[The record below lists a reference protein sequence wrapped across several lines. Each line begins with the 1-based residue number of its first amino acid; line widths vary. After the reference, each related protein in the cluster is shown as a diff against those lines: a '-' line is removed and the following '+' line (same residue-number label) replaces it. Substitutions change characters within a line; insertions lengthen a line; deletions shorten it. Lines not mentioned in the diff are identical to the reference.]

1 MKRFLRKQLP
11 AFLLVLVMLVGM
23 MPAAAAATP
32 SLSYTVK
39 AGKTLTIDRD
49 DFKTSYEDNSDS
61 TFRYFS
67 VEDAGKMDSYGVF
80 KANDYDGYSTELDS
94 NDMED
99 GYFYYKDDHKDDEDS
114 DYDLEDDL
122 VFKAD
127 KDAKSGSFTMT
138 LILTDKNEEEDVEVE
153 LTIKVTSGSSSDSDD
168 ADITFSVDEGDK
180 ITLGYKKFKS
190 LYDKKYKDDFYGMY
204 FTDADNL
211 DDCGHFSAVNGKGK
225 TIKLDEDELLDYDT
239 LFYYDEEET
248 YAATDYELASL
259 AFEADDKTDGETV
272 TLEFTLV
279 GYDDNEREGTLVIEI
294 GETDDDDDDDDS
306 DYEIVYEVEEDD
318 EFTVA
323 RKDFKELF
331 EEEYK
336 NFSYLE
342 FTDVDNLDDCGELT
356 AEDWDED
363 KQKFDEDDILDAT
376 FFYSA
381 DDLDDDDHYYLATLT
396 LVTDDDTDG
405 EVITLDF
412 TMYNDDDDEV
422 DGQLIFEI
430 GDVKSSSK
438 DDDDKDEADIV
449 YEVDPDDDVMFV
461 RKDFKDLFEDEY
473 EDFWY
478 VEFTS
483 ADNLDDCGE
492 LFAEDY
498 DEEEVDLDEKALK
511 DAVFYYSADDV
522 EDDDQYYLG
531 SLGFTADDDTDG
543 EIVTL
548 EFTMYG
554 EDEDDEM
561 DGILEIHIGDVASTD
576 IAGKGSG
583 DIRYTTTYSNAV
595 QINANHFASFL
606 KAKYPSSSLQY
617 VKITGVPSAGSV
629 YYDYYNTSSYGEKV
643 RLTSSNCS
651 NYKFYFSPGSEKDY
665 ALTELSFIP
674 NGFNYCPTISFTA
687 YGSGNKS
694 VSGEILISVTLNKIP
709 DVYGVTPKGTAVKFP
724 ATSINSA
731 VNTGTGAGVGSI
743 RLLKLPSASQ
753 GSIRLSNGLGAD
765 TETLYTY
772 STSSS
777 YSISGLQFVPSSS
790 FTGNVE
796 IPYVAYN
803 ASGNAVG
810 SGIFSLG
817 VVKAVPKFKD
827 VNSATWCYKYVA
839 EMSDAGVIGGYSDGT
854 YRPNN
859 ALTYGAALKL
869 IMLAAGYEKQAEPA
883 GNTFG
888 NYLTL
893 AKKDGLVSGNPKLNG
908 PITRLQVAQIA
919 AKAMDL
925 DTSDLSS
932 VKPFTDTSD
941 KYVQA
946 LNAAGIVEG
955 YFSNGTSTFKGG
967 NTLTRGHISAI
978 IWRMENYKG

>member
-1 MKRFLRKQLP
+1 MKQFLRKQLP

-23 MPAAAAATP
+23 MPAAAAATADIKK
-32 SLSYTVK
+32 SVK
-39 AGKTLTIDRD
+39 AGKTLSLEVFESWYGDDIGYVKFTEVDEDMD
-49 DFKTSYEDNSDS
+49 DFGEIVALDYDEDEVTLDA
-61 TFRYFS
+61 
-67 VEDAGKMDSYGVF
+67 EDATGMRFYAYKDEMDEDDDLLLEDLIF
-80 KANDYDGYSTELDS
+80 KANS
-94 NDMED
+94 
-99 GYFYYKDDHKDDEDS
+99 
-114 DYDLEDDL
+114 
-122 VFKAD
+122 KA
-127 KDAKSGSFTMT
+127 KAGSFTIEFKAYDEDGRYPEAGT
-138 LILTDKNEEEDVEVE
+138 LEVSVTADGSAAASISFEMEEDDK
-153 LTIKVTSGSSSDSDD
+153 LTLD
-168 ADITFSVDEGDK
+168 A
-180 ITLGYKKFKS
+180 KKFKS
-190 LYDKKYKDDFYGMY
+190 LYDKKYKDGFCGLY
-204 FTDADNL
+204 FTDVENA
-211 DDCGHFSAVNGKGK
+211 DDCGTFKATNGKGK
-225 TIKLDEDELLDYDT
+225 TVKLDEGVLTAYDT
-239 LFYYDEEET
+239 MFYYDDEDVSYLTE
-248 YAATDYELASL
+248 YELTSL
-259 AFEADDKTDGETV
+259 VYEADDGTDGETV
-272 TLEFTLV
+272 KLEFILV
-279 GYDDNEREGTLVIEI
+279 GNGSNDNEVKGTLSIEI
-294 GETDDDDDDDDS
+294 GAVEDDDDDDDDDS

-323 RKDFKELF
+323 RKDFKSLF
-331 EEEYK
+331 EEEYED
-336 NFSYLE
+336 FSYLE
-342 FTDVDNLDDCGELT
+342 FTKVSNLDDCGKLV

-363 KQKFDEDDILDAT
+363 EQKFDEDDILDAT

-381 DDLDDDDHYYLATLT
+381 DDLDDEDHYYLATLT

-405 EVITLDF
+405 EVITLNF
-412 TMYNDDDDEV
+412 TMYNDDDDEL
-422 DGQLIFEI
+422 DGKLIFEI
-430 GDVKSSSK
+430 GDVKDSSK
-438 DDDDKDEADIV
+438 DDEDEDEDEADII
-449 YEVDPDDDVMFV
+449 YEVDPDDDVMFA
-461 RKDFKDLFEDEY
+461 RKDFKDLFEEEY
-473 EDFWY
+473 EDFSY
-478 VEFTS
+478 VTFTS
-483 ADNLDDCGE
+483 VDNLDDCGE

-498 DEEEVDLDEKALK
+498 DEEEVDLNEKALK
-511 DAVFYYSADDV
+511 DAKFYYSADDV
-522 EDDDQYYLG
+522 EDDDEYYLG
-531 SLGFTADDDTDG
+531 SLGFTAEDDTDG

-548 EFTMYG
+548 NYTMYG
-554 EDEDDEM
+554 EDTKDKLK
-561 DGILEIHIGDVASTD
+561 GVLEIHIGDVASTD

-583 DIRYTTTYSNAV
+583 DIRYSTTYATSV
-595 QINANHFASFL
+595 QLNANHFARFL
-606 KAKYPSSSLQY
+606 KSKYPSSSLQY
-617 VKITGVPSAGSV
+617 VKINGVPSAGSV
-629 YYDYYNTSSYGEKV
+629 YYDYFNTSDYGEKV
-643 RLTSSNCS
+643 RLTSDNCG
-651 NYKFYFSPGSEKDY
+651 NYKFYFSPKSEKEY

-724 ATSINSA
+724 ATAINSA

-743 RLLKLPSASQ
+743 RLLKLPTSTQ
-753 GSIRLSNGLGAD
+753 GTVSLTNGLKAD
-765 TETLYTY
+765 TETLYSY

-777 YSISGLQFVPSSS
+777 YSISGLQFTPNSS

-810 SGIFSLG
+810 SGVFSLG
-817 VVKAVPKFKD
+817 VVKAIPKFKD

-839 EMSDAGVIGGYSDGT
+839 EMSDAGVIGGYADGT

-893 AKKDGLVSGNPKLNG
+893 AKAEGIVSGNPKLNG

-932 VKPFTDTSD
+932 VKPFTDTTD

-946 LNAAGIVEG
+946 LSAAGIVEG

-978 IWRMENYKG
+978 VWRMENYQS